1 MSTITGVMHLPGS
14 AEDGI
19 RLVSFKQARRHV
31 AGLVD
36 GYGLHDL
43 VKRNYQKKE
52 ESDKKAKP
60 LNPYER
66 DKLAEGRT
74 RLDDIKYIP
83 NTTEAAVV
91 EAFTDSAAVY
101 YAMREEMEGYLLAK
115 PSRRGR
121 NALTDAEQRFLNIF
135 SLYGG
140 CVEAL
145 SLLERHVHADDV
157 QEFFSVQKEYR
168 NIWGSQNALF
178 KLEDPRDKVLEGFL
192 DEYINRFVYQLGVV
206 VNGGLIHKPIKK
218 RETTPE
224 GNFSGM
230 TYNFFMSL
238 LGYLIDEKEKG
249 EYGELVE
256 EMTFPLG
263 LNRETING
271 FSYDPSGFSKDDNT
285 FQLNVDFRDIIGNQE
300 GVDFLR
306 FTLQRLFLYNPAE
319 RRNPYEDIG
328 ELPKS
333 AMLYA
338 GPGTGKTML
347 IKAAIKYAY
356 ELAEKT
362 GKRLNVV
369 NITQDFKTEFFGQS
383 SRRLKNLFL
392 KGTDPGGIG
401 LIIFEDLDGLVK
413 NRSDGDSS
421 SGQAEENVLNTLL
434 NLFEGVETEY
444 YTNWLA
450 ISTSNRSHD
459 VDKALAG
466 RAGITK
472 IYCPGAT
479 TLAELKELN
488 QRLTKKGRTNGYLA
502 VSDKEW
508 DEIAEVCR
516 QNGYNGRQIRNAAV
530 TLLTGVGNYDIG
542 EELLTEEEPEKV
554 HKELLKGMKSRR
566 VTGKDLLNAVRQAAD
581 DEIREAEYDLAEKA
595 KDRAERVLVELMGN
609 EQGKSMY
616 LTRLARLKNEEL
628 DELPPEVKELLAKTQ
643 LGDNMRLEEENS
655 TLRREKH
662 DLETENAGLKRDLDK
677 AKGKG

>member
-1 MSTITGVMHLPGS
+1 MHLPGS

-19 RLVSFKQARRHV
+19 KLVSFKQARRHV

-36 GYGLHDL
+36 GCGLHDL
-43 VKRNYQKKE
+43 VRRNYQKKE
-52 ESDKKAKP
+52 ESDKKSRP
-60 LNPYER
+60 LNPYDR
-66 DKLAEGRT
+66 DKLAEGKT

-101 YAMREEMEGYLLAK
+101 YAMREEMEGYLMAK

-121 NALTDAEQRFLNIF
+121 KALTDTEQRFLNIF

-145 SLLERHVHADDV
+145 SLLERHVQADDV

-178 KLEDPRDKVLEGFL
+178 KLDDERDKVLEGFL

-224 GNFSGM
+224 GNLSGM

-238 LGYLIDEKEKG
+238 LGYLIDEKEK
-249 EYGELVE
+249 EDYEELVE

-271 FSYDPSGFSKDDNT
+271 FSYDPSGFSKDDT
-285 FQLNVDFRDIIGNQE
+285 KIQLNIDFKDIIGNQE

-319 RRNPYEDIG
+319 RKNPYEDIG
-328 ELPKS
+328 ELSKS

-347 IKAAIKYAY
+347 IKAAIKYGY

-362 GKRLNVV
+362 GKHLNVV

-392 KGTDPGGIG
+392 KGTDPNGIG
-401 LIIFEDLDGLVK
+401 LIIFEDVDGLVK

-444 YTNWLA
+444 HTNWLA

-488 QRLTKKGRTNGYLA
+488 QRLTKKGRSNGYLD

-516 QNGYNGRQIRNAAV
+516 KNGYNGRQIRNAAV

-542 EELLTEEEPEKV
+542 EELLAEEDTDKV
-554 HKELLKGMKSRR
+554 HKELLKGMKSRK
-566 VTGKDLLNAVRQAAD
+566 VTGKDLLAAVRQAAD
-581 DEIREAEYDLAEKA
+581 DEMREAEYDLAEKA

-609 EQGKSMY
+609 EQGKSLY
-616 LTRLARLKNEEL
+616 LSRLARLKNEEL
-628 DELPPEVKELLAKTQ
+628 DALPPDVKELLAKLQ

-655 TLRREKH
+655 ALRTEKH
-662 DLETENAGLKRDLDK
+662 GLETENTRLQRELD
-677 AKGKG
+677 KGKGK